1 MNKLGNFL
9 WRLFSAIMI
18 FSYHDASFAECSK
31 IKFTEDT
38 TNPAT
43 KTLCGKG
50 YYLYSCNSIVLGTQ
64 WLRGI
69 TTDEEGCNVPSRYS
83 YAGNTSTD
91 ASDVNNKNMENL
103 RKFFSGQ
110 TVSFGAVNKNTQT
123 GFDSFDTA
131 TSSET
136 QTESNIMLSLFCTDD
151 NGKPTEYKC
160 EPCPGIATVKESTV
174 QTDGYNGPVIWNT
187 WNIHTIA
194 DCYMKEFSDQFGTY
208 VYKENNTAQD
218 CKYSTHVPG
227 ERPLS
232 TTKKSKTTNNTNGS

>member
-18 FSYHDASFAECSK
+18 FSYHDASFAG
-31 IKFTEDT
+31 T
-38 TNPAT
+38 TNCTKITVTGNTNPTT

-64 WLRGI
+64 WLRGT
-69 TTDEEGCNVPSRYS
+69 TTDESNCDVPDYYTYPS
-83 YAGNTSTD
+83 AEQD
-91 ASDVNNKNMENL
+91 ANKENMENL
-103 RKFFSGQ
+103 RLFFDKDNRTAFYYGPINALEPNPVEWEAQ
-110 TVSFGAVNKNTQT
+110 KKARNTL
-123 GFDSFDTA
+123 
-131 TSSET
+131 
-136 QTESNIMLSLFCTDD
+136 LSLFCTDD
-151 NGKPTEYKC
+151 NGKPTEYECK
-160 EPCPGIATVKESTV
+160 PCPGIATVDSSTV
-174 QTDGYNGPVIWNT
+174 DTDGYNGPVIWDT

-208 VYKENNTAQD
+208 VYKENNAAQY